1 MNKTFLTAALAA
13 LSLAASAATPDAGRP
28 LWLRDVQ
35 ISPDGKL
42 AAFCYKGDIYVV
54 STQGGDARALTS
66 QPSYEC
72 SPIWSPDGKT
82 LAFASDRHGN
92 FDVFTMPATGGSAQ
106 RLTFNSAAEVPQAFS
121 ADGEWVYFGAAI
133 QDPAES
139 VLFPT
144 ATLP

>member
-92 FDVFTMPATGGSAQ
+92 FDVFTMPATESEATAAADAEMTSYTTPPS
-106 RLTFNSAAEVPQAFS
+106 RSEEDLMDELTGQ
-121 ADGEWVYFGAAI
+121 GH
-133 QDPAES
+133 
-139 VLFPT
+139 LFDDM
-144 ATLP
+144 